1 MQKDFLSITD
11 LSKNELIEL
20 LDIAATQKRQVTS
33 EILRRKETAL
43 IFEKQSLR
51 TKASF
56 ETGIREMGGG
66 VSYFGPSESGRLGE
80 RESIEDQAKTLSRYY
95 DAIVARVYD
104 HVSLEKLAAAAT
116 IPVINALSDR
126 EHPCQILADL
136 FTIRERLGR
145 VEKFKLTYVG
155 DGNNVALSLAL
166 ASEVLGFE
174 FILVGPTKYHLPYEQ
189 IKQTE
194 DLDAAL
200 KNADIVYTDTW
211 VSMGNEIEAAER
223 EKIFQPYQVNA
234 ELLKKAKKDALV
246 MHCLPAHREK
256 EITSEVMN
264 GLQSIVFDQ
273 AANRL
278 PAQKALLIKVFL
290 RQNMGYSGLI

>member
-11 LSKNELIEL
+11 LSKNEIIEL

-33 EILRRKETAL
+33 EILRRKELAL

-66 VSYFGPSESGRLGE
+66 VSYFGPAESGRLGE

-95 DAIVARVYD
+95 DAIIARVYD

-145 VEKFKLTYVG
+145 VEKFKMAYLG

-166 ASEVLGFE
+166 ASEILGFE
-174 FILVGPTKYHLPYEQ
+174 FILAGPAKYHLPYEQ
-189 IKQTE
+189 IQQTE
-194 DLDAAL
+194 NTDVAL
-200 KNADIVYTDTW
+200 QNADIVYTDTW

-223 EKIFQPYQVNA
+223 EKVFQPFQVNA